1 MAKNTSCGVQLRIRG
16 KVQGVGFRPF
26 VWQLA
31 QQLNLHG
38 DVCNDGDGVEVR
50 LLEDPETFLVQLHQH
65 CPPLARIDSV
75 EREPYIWSQ
84 LPTEFTIRQSTGGTM
99 NTQIVPDAATCP
111 ACLAEMNTPGR
122 TALSLSVYQLYPL
135 RPAFHHYSR
144 HALRPPVYR
153 DGGVSVVSGL

>member
-50 LLEDPETFLVQLHQH
+50 LLEDPGKTISEIALMLGYFNRKYFTSCFKAEFGMTPSDYQKRLNEGRKSEQ
-65 CPPLARIDSV
+65 
-75 EREPYIWSQ
+75 
-84 LPTEFTIRQSTGGTM
+84 TEGA
-99 NTQIVPDAATCP
+99 N
-111 ACLAEMNTPGR
+111 E
-122 TALSLSVYQLYPL
+122 
-135 RPAFHHYSR
+135 
-144 HALRPPVYR
+144 
-153 DGGVSVVSGL
+153 

>member
-31 QQLNLHG
+31 QQLNLRG

-75 EREPYIWSQ
+75 EREPFIWSQ
-84 LPTEFTIRQSTGGTM
+84 LPTEFTIRQSAGGAM
-99 NTQIVPDAATCP
+99 NTQIVPGCRHLP
-111 ACLAEMNTPGR
+111 CLPCRNEYPRR
-122 TALSLSVYQLYPL
+122 TALSLSIYQLYPL
-135 RPAFHHYSR
+135 RPALHHYSR
-144 HALRPPVYR
+144 HALRSPVYR
-153 DGGVSVVSGL
+153 DGGVSAVSSL

>member
-50 LLEDPETFLVQLHQH
+50 CNIASPFCV
-65 CPPLARIDSV
+65 
-75 EREPYIWSQ
+75 
-84 LPTEFTIRQSTGGTM
+84 
-99 NTQIVPDAATCP
+99 
-111 ACLAEMNTPGR
+111 ACRL
-122 TALSLSVYQLYPL
+122 
-135 RPAFHHYSR
+135 
-144 HALRPPVYR
+144 
-153 DGGVSVVSGL
+153 

>member
-50 LLEDPETFLVQLHQH
+50 LLE
-65 CPPLARIDSV
+65 
-75 EREPYIWSQ
+75 
-84 LPTEFTIRQSTGGTM
+84 
-99 NTQIVPDAATCP
+99 
-111 ACLAEMNTPGR
+111 
-122 TALSLSVYQLYPL
+122 
-135 RPAFHHYSR
+135 
-144 HALRPPVYR
+144 
-153 DGGVSVVSGL
+153 

>member
-1 MAKNTSCGVQLRIRG
+1 M
-16 KVQGVGFRPF
+16 QGVGFRPF

-75 EREPYIWSQ
+75 EREPFIWSQ

-111 ACLAEMNTPGR
+111 ACLAEMNTPGEP
-122 TALSLSVYQLYPL
+122 ALSLSVYQLYSL
-135 RPAFHHYSR
+135 WSAFHHYSR

-153 DGGVSVVSGL
+153 NGGVSAVSGL

>member
-50 LLEDPETFLVQLHQH
+50 LLEDPETFLVQII
-65 CPPLARIDSV
+65 PLSKR
-75 EREPYIWSQ
+75 R
-84 LPTEFTIRQSTGGTM
+84 GTM
-99 NTQIVPDAATCP
+99 YNWKILWEWKWVID
-111 ACLAEMNTPGR
+111 
-122 TALSLSVYQLYPL
+122 
-135 RPAFHHYSR
+135 
-144 HALRPPVYR
+144 
-153 DGGVSVVSGL
+153 

>member
-65 CPPLARIDSV
+65 CPPLGVLIASSVSRLSGHNCPPSSPSARA
-75 EREPYIWSQ
+75 P
-84 LPTEFTIRQSTGGTM
+84 
-99 NTQIVPDAATCP
+99 AAP
-111 ACLAEMNTPGR
+111 
-122 TALSLSVYQLYPL
+122 
-135 RPAFHHYSR
+135 
-144 HALRPPVYR
+144 
-153 DGGVSVVSGL
+153 

>member
-50 LLEDPETFLVQLHQH
+50 LLEDPETFS
-65 CPPLARIDSV
+65 CAIAS
-75 EREPYIWSQ
+75 
-84 LPTEFTIRQSTGGTM
+84 
-99 NTQIVPDAATCP
+99 
-111 ACLAEMNTPGR
+111 
-122 TALSLSVYQLYPL
+122 ALS
-135 RPAFHHYSR
+135 A
-144 HALRPPVYR
+144 AGTYR
-153 DGGVSVVSGL
+153 

>member
-1 MAKNTSCGVQLRIRG
+1 MSGWTGYAIHDGGNNSMAKIHLRCPTAYSLAKCRAS
-16 KVQGVGFRPF
+16 VFRPF

-75 EREPYIWSQ
+75 EREPFIWSQ
-84 LPTEFTIRQSTGGTM
+84 LPPS
-99 NTQIVPDAATCP
+99 
-111 ACLAEMNTPGR
+111 
-122 TALSLSVYQLYPL
+122 SLSAKARAVP
-135 RPAFHHYSR
+135 
-144 HALRPPVYR
+144 
-153 DGGVSVVSGL
+153 

>member
-1 MAKNTSCGVQLRIRG
+1 MAGITQWQKHILRC
-16 KVQGVGFRPF
+16 PTAYS
-26 VWQLA
+26 WQSAGRRFSSVCLALA

-75 EREPYIWSQ
+75 EREPFIWSQ

-111 ACLAEMNTPGR
+111 ACLAEMNTRASGVIVIRLSTVLTVARVSPLFAPCLT
-122 TALSLSVYQLYPL
+122 TARLP
-135 RPAFHHYSR
+135 
-144 HALRPPVYR
+144 
-153 DGGVSVVSGL
+153 

>member
-1 MAKNTSCGVQLRIRG
+1 MAKNISCGVQLRIRG

-26 VWQLA
+26 VWKLA

-75 EREPYIWSQ
+75 EASRLS
-84 LPTEFTIRQSTGGTM
+84 GH
-99 NTQIVPDAATCP
+99 NCP
-111 ACLAEMNTPGR
+111 LS
-122 TALSLSVYQLYPL
+122 SLSARAQ
-135 RPAFHHYSR
+135 A
-144 HALRPPVYR
+144 AL
-153 DGGVSVVSGL
+153 

>member
-31 QQLNLHG
+31 QQLNLRG

-84 LPTEFTIRQSTGGTM
+84 LPTEFTIRQ
-99 NTQIVPDAATCP
+99 I
-111 ACLAEMNTPGR
+111 GR
-122 TALSLSVYQLYPL
+122 AHV
-135 RPAFHHYSR
+135 
-144 HALRPPVYR
+144 
-153 DGGVSVVSGL
+153 